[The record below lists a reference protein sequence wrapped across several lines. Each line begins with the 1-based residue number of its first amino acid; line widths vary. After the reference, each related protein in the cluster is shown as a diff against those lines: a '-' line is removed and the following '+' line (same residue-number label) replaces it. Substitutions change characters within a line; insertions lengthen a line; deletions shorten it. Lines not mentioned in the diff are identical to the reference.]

1 MIHSKMNHS
10 NMDHS
15 SNSNSNSDSESNPCT
30 DDLTNLQYL
39 EHMIPHHQVAIDM
52 SELLIPK
59 TNNPVMLLLCRDIIR
74 KQGYEIWEMEM
85 MKRKLSDTMFDDT
98 EFTPRYVKTKLDIFY
113 PKLSKSKDG
122 DCNPLFF
129 KPNDHMKMMENMEI
143 NDKSY
148 LEHMIPHHQVAIDMS
163 KRLLLHTNHS
173 YLMVFC
179 RSLIIGQQGE
189 IFYMN
194 NLLNNSYNY
203 NSELLSSK

>member
-1 MIHSKMNHS
+1 MDHS
-10 NMDHS
+10 NMNH
-15 SNSNSNSDSESNPCT
+15 NSNSESNPCT

-85 MKRKLSDTMFDDT
+85 MKRKLSGTMFDDT
-98 EFTPRYVKTKLDIFY
+98 EFTAEKVKTNLDIFY

-173 YLMVFC
+173 FLMVFC
-179 RSLIIGQQGE
+179 RALIIDQQGE
-189 IFYMN
+189 IFRMN
-194 NLLNNSYNY
+194 NLLLNSYNY
-203 NSELLSSK
+203 DSELLSSK

>member
-1 MIHSKMNHS
+1 MNHS
-10 NMDHS
+10 NMNH
-15 SNSNSNSDSESNPCT
+15 NSNSESNPCT

-85 MKRKLSDTMFDDT
+85 MKRKLSGTMFDDT
-98 EFTPRYVKTKLDIFY
+98 EFTAEKVKTNLDIFY

-173 YLMVFC
+173 FLMVFC
-179 RSLIIGQQGE
+179 RALIIDQQGE
-189 IFYMN
+189 IFHMN
-194 NLLNNSYNY
+194 NLLLNSYNY
-203 NSELLSSK
+203 DSELLSSK